1 MSKHQRGGIVL
12 PEDLPDGVLVRGF
25 LHELQ
30 IYDKATGELVSSE
43 AKFNRIPQA
52 GLDFL
57 IQAPFGDVVQIPNFY
72 CCLFKNDYV
81 PSAATSAAD
90 LPAVMGEFVDYSEA
104 TRPIWQRTYDGA
116 GNLNNL
122 SAKAIFTPTVDATV
136 YGSCIVSNPVKGSN
150 TGLVISAV
158 RFSTV
163 KPLSAGL
170 EAKLVCGLTYIP
182 TNVV

>member
-1 MSKHQRGGIVL
+1 MSEHN
-12 PEDLPDGVLVRGF
+12 PEGLLVRGF
-25 LHELQ
+25 LHELS
-30 IYDKATGELVSSE
+30 IYDKLTGELVSYE
-43 AKFNRIPQA
+43 VKFNRIPQA

-57 IQAPFGDVVQIPNFY
+57 IQAPFGDVAQIPNFY

-90 LPAVMGEFVDYSEA
+90 LPSVMGEFVDYSEA
-104 TRPIWQRTYDGA
+104 TRPVWTRGYDGA
-116 GNLNNL
+116 GTLNNAA
-122 SAKAIFTPTVDATV
+122 AKAVFTPTADASV

-150 TGLVISAV
+150 SGLVISAV
-158 RFSTV
+158 RFSTI

-182 TNVV
+182 TNAI